1 MIIGIALIV
10 VSFGLFYFGN
20 RAMEK
25 ADNNIEDMNSIIES
39 SDSKKDGLETYLNI
53 KKEDIE
59 GKEVS
64 GVFPLLGALIDEDER
79 VRIEAYF
86 TCHGGITYSGGGENS
101 TYPIESNLWWF
112 GFDCAHYGD
121 GKDLDLAIEVFP
133 EFAQQI
139 ARTKEIEDM
148 FPTYE
153 LARSTEYVS
162 ENCKE
167 LADQLAQFSCIVK

>member
-1 MIIGIALIV
+1 M
-10 VSFGLFYFGN
+10 
-20 RAMEK
+20 
-25 ADNNIEDMNSIIES
+25 
-39 SDSKKDGLETYLNI
+39 
-53 KKEDIE
+53 
-59 GKEVS
+59 
-64 GVFPLLGALIDEDER
+64 LGALIDNDER